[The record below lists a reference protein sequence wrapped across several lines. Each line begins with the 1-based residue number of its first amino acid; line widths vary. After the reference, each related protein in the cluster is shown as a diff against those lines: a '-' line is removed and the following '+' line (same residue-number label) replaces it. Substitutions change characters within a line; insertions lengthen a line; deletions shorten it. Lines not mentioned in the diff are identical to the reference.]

1 MFKYDKLTLSILDQ
15 LPIREGGHP
24 QDPVNEAIILAKKA
38 EAWGYHRYWTAQ
50 FHGTVSFTSAAPEL
64 VACRL
69 AAETHTL
76 RVGAGGILLSNASP
90 YVVAEQ
96 FKMLETFFPG
106 RIDLGIGRVPGG
118 DAATHAACLY
128 GSPFGQ
134 NAFEQKIMD
143 LQHFLAGTPPL
154 NPEWR
159 TVKATPITDHH
170 PQLWSLGSGESSAAF
185 AARHGMALSFAHFIN
200 PYIYADVIAAY
211 RKHFQP
217 SVFYPE
223 PVANVCVYAICCD
236 TEEEAIRQR
245 ASRDHWWAEV
255 FQGLDPP
262 YRSVE
267 KGLSYPYS
275 EAQLEKLAIKRD
287 AVVVGTPEQVRA
299 QIEAIAAAAQVDE
312 VMIQTMCFD
321 FGVRLRSF
329 ELIAQAFN
337 A

>member
-287 AVVVGTPEQVRA
+287 AVVAGTPEQVRA

-321 FGVRLRSF
+321 FSVRLRSF
-329 ELIAQAFN
+329 ELIAEAFRG
-337 A
+337 

>member
-1 MFKYDKLTLSILDQ
+1 MLT
-15 LPIREGGHP
+15 GFG
-24 QDPVNEAIILAKKA
+24 
-38 EAWGYHRYWTAQ
+38 
-50 FHGTVSFTSAAPEL
+50 
-64 VACRL
+64 
-69 AAETHTL
+69 
-76 RVGAGGILLSNASP
+76 VGAGGILLSNASP

-321 FGVRLRSF
+321 FSVRLRSF
-329 ELIAQAFN
+329 ELIAEAFRG
-337 A
+337 

>member
-1 MFKYDKLTLSILDQ
+1 MLKLSILDQ

-24 QDPVNEAIILAKKA
+24 QDPINEAITLAKKA

-50 FHGTVSFTSAAPEL
+50 FHNTVSFTTAAPEL

-69 AAETHTL
+69 AAETQTL
-76 RVGAGGILLSNASP
+76 RVGAGGILLSNVSP
-90 YVVAEQ
+90 YIVAEQ

-106 RIDLGIGRVPGG
+106 RIDLGLGRTPGG

-128 GSPFGQ
+128 GSSLGQ
-134 NAFEQKIMD
+134 NAFEQKMID
-143 LQHFLAGTPPL
+143 LKAFVAGTPPL
-154 NPEWR
+154 NPQWQHI
-159 TVKATPITDHH
+159 KATPIADHH
-170 PQLWSLGSGESSAAF
+170 PQLWSLGSGEGSAAL
-185 AARHGMALSFAHFIN
+185 AAKHGFALSFAHFIN
-200 PYIYADVIAAY
+200 PYSYADVIAAY
-211 RKHFQP
+211 RQHFQP

-245 ASRDHWWAEV
+245 SSRDLWWAEV
-255 FQGLDPP
+255 FQGQDPP

-267 KGLSYPYS
+267 KGLAYPYTATQTEQLRVKR
-275 EAQLEKLAIKRD
+275 EAVI
-287 AVVVGTPEQVRA
+287 VGTPEQVKA
-299 QIEAIAAAAQVDE
+299 QIEAIAAKAQVDE

-321 FGVRLRSF
+321 FTVRLRSF

-337 A
+337 SK

>member
-287 AVVVGTPEQVRA
+287 AVVVGTPEQERA

-321 FGVRLRSF
+321 FSVRLRSF
-329 ELIAQAFN
+329 ELIAEAFRG
-337 A
+337 

>member
-1 MFKYDKLTLSILDQ
+1 MLKLSILDQ

-24 QDPVNEAIILAKKA
+24 QDPVNEAIRLAKKA
-38 EAWGYHRYWTAQ
+38 EQWGYHRYWTAQ
-50 FHGTVSFTSAAPEL
+50 FHATVSFTSAAPEL

-69 AAETHTL
+69 ASETETL
-76 RVGAGGILLSNASP
+76 RVGAGGILLSNVSP

-128 GSPFGQ
+128 GSSLGQ
-134 NAFEQKIMD
+134 NAFEQKIVD
-143 LQHFLAGTPPL
+143 LKHFIAGEPPL
-154 NPEWR
+154 NPQWQHVR
-159 TVKATPITDHH
+159 ATPITDHH
-170 PQLWSLGSGESSAAF
+170 PQLWSLGSGESSAAL
-185 AARHGMALSFAHFIN
+185 AAKNGLALSFAHFIN

-211 RKHFQP
+211 RQHFQP
-217 SVFYPE
+217 SVFYSA

-245 ASRDHWWAEV
+245 ASRDLWWAEV

-267 KGLSYPYS
+267 QGLAYPYS
-275 EAQLEKLAIKRD
+275 TAMLERLAIKRD
-287 AVVVGTPEQVRA
+287 AVIVGTPEQVKA
-299 QIEAIAAAAQVDE
+299 QIETIAAKAQVDE

-321 FGVRLRSF
+321 FDVRLRSF
-329 ELIAQAFN
+329 ELIAQAFRH
-337 A
+337 

>member
-1 MFKYDKLTLSILDQ
+1 MLTLSILDQ

-134 NAFEQKIMD
+134 NAFEQKIID
-143 LQHFLAGTPPL
+143 LQHFLAGAPPL

-217 SVFYPE
+217 SVFYPQ

-287 AVVVGTPEQVRA
+287 AVVIGTPEQVRA
-299 QIEAIAAAAQVDE
+299 QIEAISAAAQVDE

-329 ELIAQAFN
+329 ELIAEAFRG
-337 A
+337 